1 MSMKASRMIGLP
13 VTADGCAPTITA
25 VYEALGPA
33 NLISTGHYPKVGIG
47 VIYET

>member
-1 MSMKASRMIGLP
+1 MRTSRKIGLP

-33 NLISTGHYPKVGIG
+33 NMISTAHFPKVGIG
-47 VIYET
+47 EIYETD

>member
-1 MSMKASRMIGLP
+1 MSMKASRNIGLP

-33 NLISTGHYPKVGIG
+33 NIISCGHYPKMAVG
-47 VIYET
+47 VVYET